1 MTIPYLD
8 TEAILNGNKLDGRR
22 NNKGRP
28 KGSGKG
34 YERKNERWDP
44 KKLTATHYA
53 ILSLKA
59 AGLKNEEIAK
69 EVGKGK
75 ESINQLCNSSK
86 GKAYIQLILDGAAKQ
101 FKADTEQA
109 LIKTSTRAVKNIEMV
124 LEDDELRELQPF
136 RMFDRSMNFL
146 KATGKMRGDAPI
158 VMGGA
163 TLTAIGDSAIKAMA
177 DALRE
182 SNGYTQ
188 KEELA
193 EKVEVVIESSKSQ
206 QDTQSR
212 IGSGQETNLETT

>member
-1 MTIPYLD
+1 MTTGALPYLD
-8 TEAILNGNKLDGRR
+8 TEAISNGFKIDGRS
-22 NNKGRP
+22 NNRGRP

-34 YERKNERWDP
+34 YQRTTERWDP

-75 ESINQLCNSSK
+75 ESVNQLCNSPK
-86 GKAYIQLILDGAAKQ
+86 GKAYIQLVLDGAAKQ
-101 FKADTEQA
+101 FKEDTEQA
-109 LIKTSTRAVKNIEMV
+109 LIKTSTRAVKNIEKV

-146 KATGKMRGDAPI
+146 KATGKMRGDAPLAL
-158 VMGGA
+158 GGA

-177 DALRE
+177 EALKE
-182 SNGYTQ
+182 SNSYTQ
-188 KEELA
+188 VSSDEIV
-193 EKVEVVIESSKSQ
+193 VEVPKQITE
-206 QDTQSR
+206 
-212 IGSGQETNLETT
+212 